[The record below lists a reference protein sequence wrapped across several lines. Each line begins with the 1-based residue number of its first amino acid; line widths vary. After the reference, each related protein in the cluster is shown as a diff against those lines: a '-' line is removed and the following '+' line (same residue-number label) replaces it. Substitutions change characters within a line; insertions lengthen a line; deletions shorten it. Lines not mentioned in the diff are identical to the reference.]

1 MGSVWQRQF
10 FTAWSTGSREK
21 GSAWEPGPTFK
32 IAAHPPARTSL
43 PTVSKNLQNNEC
55 PPLGNPALNT
65 WAFLIYKPLY
75 RCWVFWVQD
84 AGRCRI
90 WRKPIS
96 GLHFLIFSWLRKKAN
111 EPCIPSCHMTVWG
124 QTESCRQVSSSSIF
138 HLHFLDTFLPE
149 PGTHWFSWTSW
160 SSSLRGPPS
169 SASASPVLRCQVCAN
184 TSAFSHKHWGFK
196 LRPWRLHSKH
206 FAN

>member
-1 MGSVWQRQF
+1 M
-10 FTAWSTGSREK
+10 
-21 GSAWEPGPTFK
+21 
-32 IAAHPPARTSL
+32 
-43 PTVSKNLQNNEC
+43 
-55 PPLGNPALNT
+55 GNPALNT

-75 RCWVFWVQD
+75 RCWVFWVQG

-90 WRKPIS
+90 WRKPFS

-149 PGTHWFSWTSW
+149 LPELTDSAGLAGHRVWED
-160 SSSLRGPPS
+160 LLPLPLPPPCWDARYVLTLQPFHINTEDS
-169 SASASPVLRCQVCAN
+169 NSDLEGYTASTLPTKRY
-184 TSAFSHKHWGFK
+184 
-196 LRPWRLHSKH
+196 P
-206 FAN
+206 